1 MTTTTSRSIFSS
13 RSRQHTQPSRG
24 SSASSRA
31 SSTPGGDF
39 LSGLSLAPFLRHNS
53 SLAASTSA
61 VASSSSSMT
70 NHSRSAVAG
79 RAAASFRDAPRAAN
93 NPTTGSLSSRLSTN
107 SSSGS
112 SSASSTKPLRSRT
125 LSRTRPR
132 FPARYSPESDSE
144 ESRTMDDDDRDD
156 GNLIFVWAE
165 KEECWLE

>member
-13 RSRQHTQPSRG
+13 RSGQHTQPSRG
-24 SSASSRA
+24 SSVSSRA

-70 NHSRSAVAG
+70 NHSRSTVAG
-79 RAAASFRDAPRAAN
+79 RAAASFGDAPRAAN
-93 NPTTGSLSSRLSTN
+93 NPTTGSLSSRLSTH

-125 LSRTRPR
+125 RPR
-132 FPARYSPESDSE
+132 FPARDSPESDSE

-156 GNLIFVWAE
+156 GNLIFVWS
-165 KEECWLE
+165 KKKECWLE